1 MRKQQTCIMCKSP
14 QEYLWD
20 ETKLFGERPT
30 TNLDKAIPITIFA
43 SYGSELDGDIYVGT
57 ICDGCV
63 RILAIEG
70 DLEAVGLSSQDKCDT
85 IVP

>member
-1 MRKQQTCIMCKSP
+1 MRKEQTCIVCKSP

-30 TNLDKAIPITIFA
+30 TNLDKAMPVSLFP
-43 SYGSELDGDIYVGT
+43 SYGSELDGDMYVGC

-63 RILAIEG
+63 RILFIEG
-70 DLEAVGLSSQDKCDT
+70 HLEAIGLSSQDECDT
-85 IVP
+85 IVS